1 MSVTYIGPKSSLAHV
16 TWLGHH
22 FQGEKVEGQSQQ
34 AALLTVALMRQA
46 AAAVSVGTY
55 WLCETTAT
63 LRACC
68 AARGALA
75 PTEWGEGRGHIVV
88 AARLQLVLSKSNIS
102 G

>member
-1 MSVTYIGPKSSLAHV
+1 MSVTYIGNKSSLAHV

-63 LRACC
+63 LRPALRREVLWHPQSEE
-68 AARGALA
+68 RGGGILWWPPAYSLF
-75 PTEWGEGRGHIVV
+75 
-88 AARLQLVLSKSNIS
+88 
-102 G
+102 